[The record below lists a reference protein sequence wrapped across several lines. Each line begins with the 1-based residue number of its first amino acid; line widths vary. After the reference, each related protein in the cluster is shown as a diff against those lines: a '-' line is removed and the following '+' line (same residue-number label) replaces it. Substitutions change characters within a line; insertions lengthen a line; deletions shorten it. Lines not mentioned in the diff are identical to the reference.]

1 LHKGRNLNKVVIPVF
16 IGGHPRSGTTLLGD
30 LVGSHSDCICTPESQ
45 FKISVYRR
53 LNLHGNEAPDLGK
66 ATEMIKK
73 HWRFRI
79 WALDIAAI
87 PYGEIHSYGELI
99 LWFAKSYSMK
109 SSRPDAKMWIDHTP
123 ANIQFAGLLTE
134 LFPEARFIN
143 IIRDGRAVAASI
155 IPLDWGANT
164 IDRAAY
170 SWVEN
175 VSSGITAESAIGKD
189 RVLRVRYEDLIRET
203 EITLKK
209 ICLFLNLQYQPQ
221 MIQGGGFK
229 VPGYT
234 IQQHS
239 LIGKEPD
246 AKMVNAWERK
256 LNARKVEIFESIAG
270 ELLLSHG
277 YTLKYSGNARKMNG
291 IEKMISGIQ
300 ETYRGQIV
308 NKLRRKERKKKGIE
322 TAGMQ

>member
-53 LNLHGNEAPDLGK
+53 LNLHGNEAPDLRK
-66 ATEMIKK
+66 ATEMIKR

-87 PYGEIHSYGELI
+87 PYGEIHSYADLI

-109 SSRPDAKMWIDHTP
+109 SSKPDAKIWIDHTP

-143 IIRDGRAVAASI
+143 IIRDGRAVAASVM
-155 IPLDWGANT
+155 PLDWGANT
-164 IDRAAY
+164 IDRAAC
-170 SWVEN
+170 SWVEDI
-175 VSSGITAESAIGKD
+175 SCGIAAESALGKD
-189 RVLRVRYEDLIRET
+189 RVLDVRYEDLVRET
-203 EITLKK
+203 QITLEK
-209 ICLFLNLQYQPQ
+209 ICHFLNLQYQPR
-221 MIQGGGFK
+221 MIHGGGFK

-239 LIGKEPD
+239 MLGSEPD
-246 AKMVNAWERK
+246 AKRVNAWERK
-256 LNARKVEIFESIAG
+256 LNARKIEIFESIAG
-270 ELLLSHG
+270 ELLSYHG
-277 YTLKYSGNARKMNG
+277 YTLKYSGNARKMNS

-300 ETYRGQIV
+300 EIYRGQIV
-308 NKLRRKERKKKGIE
+308 NKLRRRERKKKGVE
-322 TAGMQ
+322 TARIQ